1 MQPYDWHVRA
11 AFFDLDKTV
20 IAKGSIPAFGR
31 SLRRG
36 GLVNRRVVLRA
47 LVGQLISLHL
57 GADEHRLSRIRE
69 SMLTLAK
76 GWPRDRVRE
85 IVRETL
91 LETVEPLIY
100 NEALELM
107 EAHHRAG
114 DRVYLVSAS
123 PEEIVVPLAEL
134 LGADGAI
141 ASAGEVDEDGRYTG
155 KMAFYAS
162 GSGKAEAV
170 RALAARTGLD
180 LVESWAY
187 SDSATDLPMLE
198 TVGHPVAVNPDR
210 ALARIARERGWET
223 RQFTKPVRLRNHMT
237 MRAPLLTTGLAL
249 GAAAAALWWSRRH
262 ARPARRRKR
271 ADPPLRARA
280 AGDPVA
286 SALSLVSMRH
296 AN

>member
-1 MQPYDWHVRA
+1 VRA

-20 IAKGSIPAFGR
+20 IAKGSIPAFGP

-47 LVGQLISLHL
+47 LIGQLIYLHL
-57 GADEHRLSRIRE
+57 GADERRMSRIRE

-85 IVRETL
+85 IVREAL

-107 EAHHRAG
+107 EVHHRAG

-123 PEEIVVPLAEL
+123 PEEIVLPLAEL

-141 ASAGEVDEDGRYTG
+141 ASSGEVDDEGRYTG
-155 KMAFYAS
+155 RMAFYAS
-162 GSGKAEAV
+162 GDGKAEAI
-170 RALAARTGLD
+170 RALAARADVD
-180 LVESWAY
+180 LTQSWAY

-210 ALARIARERGWET
+210 ALARVARERGWET
-223 RQFTKPVRLRNHMT
+223 RQFAKPVRLRNRMT
-237 MRAPLLTTGLAL
+237 VRTPLLTTSLAL
-249 GAAAAALWWSRRH
+249 AAGAAALWWRSRSRH
-262 ARPARRRKR
+262 ARRGKRRRR
-271 ADPPLRARA
+271 TRA
-280 AGDPVA
+280 AAPPEGPRRPAA
-286 SALSLVSMRH
+286 SGWALAALRH
-296 AN
+296 AR